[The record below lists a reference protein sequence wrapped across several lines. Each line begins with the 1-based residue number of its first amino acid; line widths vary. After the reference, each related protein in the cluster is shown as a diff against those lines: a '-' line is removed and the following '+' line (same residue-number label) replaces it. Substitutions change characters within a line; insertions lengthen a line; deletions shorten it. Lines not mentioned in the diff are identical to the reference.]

1 MKYVERKKTP
11 LAGIPPG
18 VEPGDSF
25 RDEGETRKICASR
38 SYCDENLEG
47 GFAFQLIFG
56 NCRIFVKGERL
67 DG

>member
-25 RDEGETRKICASR
+25 RDEGER
-38 SYCDENLEG
+38 SISAPLG
-47 GFAFQLIFG
+47 RA
-56 NCRIFVKGERL
+56 VKKN
-67 DG
+67 